1 MPNLACKYDIAA
13 DVEDGDIFEL
23 GKIPANCLVYG
34 GWIAVDDIDTGTEI
48 DIDVGWAA
56 AGGSDTYTDT
66 QTGVT
71 YTNAAATADPD
82 GFVNTG
88 VLTGDG
94 SAGSLC
100 CGQTLR
106 WMVLPDPLYFSRRDD
121 GAATGQRS
129 SRHVR
134 RWYVWRLSH
143 VSDALGA
150 EHAMTKTAVELATSV
165 LRQYRK
171 LAADETISAADRFH
185 RVYQAKLEDWSEGAC
200 LLDV

>member
-1 MPNLACKYDIAA
+1 MAAETLSNSPLTVGPGSGLAGNAKIWHRKYDIAA

-34 GWIAVDDIDTGTEI
+34 GWIAVDDIDTGTESI

-94 SAGSLC
+94 SAEVYAAGK
-100 CGQTLR
+100 TLR
-106 WMVLPDPLYFSRRDD
+106 WMVLPDPLYFSAETMVQLEAN
-121 GAATGQRS
+121 AAAGTFAAGTFG
-129 SRHVR
+129 V
-134 RWYVWRLSH
+134 YL
-143 VSDALGA
+143 
-150 EHAMTKTAVELATSV
+150 M
-165 LRQYRK
+165 YRM
-171 LAADETISAADRFH
+171 L
-185 RVYQAKLEDWSEGAC
+185 
-200 LLDV
+200 